1 MDALFQ
7 PAADALGAPVE
18 QLKLIFCLLVSYPLG
33 SVFVRIPGRTLKHV
47 FTLVIAG
54 TYLIPL
60 LNLRTGTLEL
70 LGDVLVTY
78 FLARGMKN
86 RKNMPWIV
94 FWVNMAHLT
103 YNHVMRVVMHKENEP
118 FDITACQMVLV
129 MKLTTFAWN
138 VYDAARPEEEL
149 DSWQNKMA
157 VREYP
162 SILEFLGYAFYF
174 PGILVGPYL
183 EYKAYMSLV
192 DGSLFRI
199 PAEPVTST
207 TSSPA
212 ISRASSSASLSVS
225 RRDIPDGRKRV
236 AYGKGL
242 LGLVFLITFVIMHG
256 SLNASLMLQPWFL
269 RKPFWFRIGYMQACQ
284 FIERT
289 KYYGIWTLTEGAAIL
304 TGFGFTG
311 YTPSGKSIWH
321 GAANL
326 DVVNVEFAPNFK
338 VLLDSWNMKTN
349 TWLRECIYKRVTPK
363 GKKPGFMSSMLTFG
377 TSAFWHGIAPGY
389 YMSFLYGGFVQ
400 TAGRLARGSIRPLVL
415 PVPNASTT
423 SDSSKKP
430 AAPPT
435 TALKRT
441 YDIVGMLVTALILNF
456 ASVPFIL
463 LNMHDCLEAWR
474 RVNWYGI
481 WIIGG
486 AFAFFYGG
494 GRAWLK
500 RVQTLRIKKAAG
512 VVPPQSAKKQGEEY
526 PQMQVPPVDVGMKEV
541 EKKLPVL

>member
-1 MDALFQ
+1 MDAVFQ

-33 SVFVRIPGRTLKHV
+33 SVFIRVPGKTLKHV
-47 FTLVIAG
+47 FNLIVAG

-60 LNLRTGTLEL
+60 LNLYGGTLEL
-70 LGDVLVTY
+70 LADVLVTY
-78 FLARGMKN
+78 FLARAMKN

-103 YNHVMRVVMHKENEP
+103 HNHVMRVVLEREDAP

-138 VYDAARPEEEL
+138 VYDGARPEEEL

-183 EYKAYMSLV
+183 EYRAYISLV

-199 PAEPVTST
+199 PVEPVTSA
-207 TSSPA
+207 SSPA
-212 ISRASSSASLSVS
+212 ISRVSSSTSISGT
-225 RRDIPDGRKRV
+225 RRAIPDGRKRV

-242 LGLVFLITFVIMHG
+242 LGLVFLITYVVMAG
-256 SLNASLMLQPWFL
+256 SYSAPVMLQPWFL
-269 RKPFWFRIGYMQACQ
+269 QKPLWYRIGFMQACQ
-284 FIERT
+284 VIART
-289 KYYGIWTLTEGAAIL
+289 KYYGVWTLTEGAAIL

-311 YTPSGKSIWH
+311 YTPSGKSTWH

-326 DVVNVEFAPNFK
+326 DVLNVEFAPNFK

-363 GKKPGFMSSMLTFG
+363 GKKPGFKSSMLTFG

-400 TAGRLARGSIRPLVL
+400 TVGRLARGFIRPLVL
-415 PVPNASTT
+415 PVPNAAE
-423 SDSSKKP
+423 SSKK
-430 AAPPT
+430 AVSPPP
-435 TALKRT
+435 TALKRA
-441 YDIVGMLVTALILNF
+441 YDLIGILVTALILNF

-463 LNMHDCLEAWR
+463 LNLHDCLEAWR
-474 RVNWYGI
+474 RVNWYGL

-512 VVPPQSAKKQGEEY
+512 VVPPSQEKKGDEY
-526 PQMQVPPVDVGMKEV
+526 PQMQVPPVDAGIKEV